1 MCTDTLRRLLLET
14 QGYQSAISELVDPE
28 DTGKNLLLTGIRDG
42 SPNPHRK
49 EKALRELHAFAQA
62 TGILRHHL
70 ATLLS
75 VTLTPEACN
84 R

>member
-14 QGYQSAISELVDPE
+14 QGYQSTISELVDPE
-28 DTGKNLLLTGIRDG
+28 DSGKNLLLTGILAQ

-49 EKALRELHAFAQA
+49 EKAFRELFAFAQA
-62 TGILRHHL
+62 TGIQQHHL

-75 VTLTPEACN
+75 VTLSPNPCKP
-84 R
+84 